1 MPVTPLKK
9 DLGMIRILMI
19 IVFFSF
25 CHFSWAQNRSAIDS
39 LFQVKDYLL
48 NVKHCINEEQTGQ
61 EKIAQ
66 LKQFIKLASSQEAIF
81 ERNATA
87 IIKNKKELKQ
97 LKTTLHSILQSIILY
112 YEDINQ
118 NGKSP
123 TESLYLNKNIPPL
136 VDKIYYYCKIEILE
150 EQKRTPKKQY

>member
-1 MPVTPLKK
+1 MMKK
-9 DLGMIRILMI
+9 AI
-19 IVFFSF
+19 IVFILLLVNFSL
-25 CHFSWAQNRSAIDS
+25 AQNRSAIDS

-48 NVKHCINEEQTGQ
+48 NVKHCINEEQTGE

-87 IIKNKKELKQ
+87 IIKNKKELTQ
-97 LKTTLHSILQSIILY
+97 LKTTLHFILQSIILY
-112 YEDINQ
+112 HEDINQ

-123 TESLYLNKNIPPL
+123 TESFYLNKNIPPL
-136 VDKIYYYCKIEILE
+136 VDKIYYYCKIEKLE
-150 EQKRTPKKQY
+150 EQKRTPKKQ

>member
-1 MPVTPLKK
+1 MMKK
-9 DLGMIRILMI
+9 TI
-19 IVFFSF
+19 IVFILLLVNFSL
-25 CHFSWAQNRSAIDS
+25 AQNRSAIDS

-48 NVKHCINEEQTGQ
+48 NVKHCINEEQTRQ

-87 IIKNKKELKQ
+87 VIKNKKELKQ
-97 LKTTLHSILQSIILY
+97 LKTTLHFILQSIILY
-112 YEDINQ
+112 HEDINQ

-123 TESLYLNKNIPPL
+123 TESFYLNKNIPPL
-136 VDKIYYYCKIEILE
+136 VDKIYYYCKVAEIEW
-150 EQKRTPKKQY
+150 QRNTK

>member
-1 MPVTPLKK
+1 MMKK
-9 DLGMIRILMI
+9 AI
-19 IVFFSF
+19 IVFILLLGNFSL
-25 CHFSWAQNRSAIDS
+25 AQNRSVIDS

-48 NVKHCINEEQTGQ
+48 NVKHCINEEQTRE

-66 LKQFIKLASSQEAIF
+66 LKQFIKLASSQKAIF

-97 LKTTLHSILQSIILY
+97 LKTTLHFILQSIILY
-112 YEDINQ
+112 HEDINQ

-123 TESLYLNKNIPPL
+123 TESFYLNKNIPPL
-136 VDKIYYYCKIEILE
+136 VDKIYYYCKVAEIEW
-150 EQKRTPKKQY
+150 QRNTK

>member
-1 MPVTPLKK
+1 MMKK
-9 DLGMIRILMI
+9 AI
-19 IVFFSF
+19 IVFILLLGNFSL
-25 CHFSWAQNRSAIDS
+25 AQNRSAIDS

-48 NVKHCINEEQTGQ
+48 NVKHCINEEQTGE

-97 LKTTLHSILQSIILY
+97 LKTTLHFILQSIILY
-112 YEDINQ
+112 HEDINQ

-136 VDKIYYYCKIEILE
+136 VDKIYYYCKIEKLE
-150 EQKRTPKKQY
+150 EQINLN

>member
-1 MPVTPLKK
+1 MLNAQQV
-9 DLGMIRILMI
+9 I
-19 IVFFSF
+19 IVFILLLVNFSL
-25 CHFSWAQNRSAIDS
+25 AQNRSAIDS

-48 NVKHCINEEQTGQ
+48 NVKHCINEEQTGE

-97 LKTTLHSILQSIILY
+97 LKTTLHFILQSIILY
-112 YEDINQ
+112 HEDINQ

-123 TESLYLNKNIPPL
+123 TESFYLNKNIPPL
-136 VDKIYYYCKIEILE
+136 VDKIYYYCKIEKLE
-150 EQKRTPKKQY
+150 EQKRTPKKQ

>member
-9 DLGMIRILMI
+9 DLGMIRIILI

-25 CHFSWAQNRSAIDS
+25 CHFSLAQNRSAIDS

-48 NVKHCINEEQTGQ
+48 NVKHCINEEQTRQ

-87 IIKNKKELKQ
+87 VIKNKKELKQ
-97 LKTTLHSILQSIILY
+97 LKTTLHFILQSIILY
-112 YEDINQ
+112 HEDINQ

-136 VDKIYYYCKIEILE
+136 VDKIYYYCKVAEIEW
-150 EQKRTPKKQY
+150 QRNTK

>member
-1 MPVTPLKK
+1 MIKK
-9 DLGMIRILMI
+9 AI
-19 IVFFSF
+19 IVFILLLGNFSL
-25 CHFSWAQNRSAIDS
+25 AQNRSAIDS

-48 NVKHCINEEQTGQ
+48 NVKHCINEEQTGE

-87 IIKNKKELKQ
+87 VIKNKKELKQ
-97 LKTTLHSILQSIILY
+97 LKTTLHFILQSIILY
-112 YEDINQ
+112 HEDINQ

-123 TESLYLNKNIPPL
+123 TESFYLNKNIPPL
-136 VDKIYYYCKIEILE
+136 VDKIYYYCKVAEIEW
-150 EQKRTPKKQY
+150 QRNTK

>member
-25 CHFSWAQNRSAIDS
+25 CHFSLAQNRSAIDS

-48 NVKHCINEEQTGQ
+48 NVKLCINEEQTGE

-81 ERNATA
+81 ERNATT
-87 IIKNKKELKQ
+87 IIKNKQELKQ

-136 VDKIYYYCKIEILE
+136 VDKIYYYCKIENRKV
-150 EQKRTPKKQY
+150 Q

>member
-25 CHFSWAQNRSAIDS
+25 CHFSLAQNRSAIDS

-48 NVKHCINEEQTGQ
+48 NVKLCINEEQTGE

-81 ERNATA
+81 ERNATT
-87 IIKNKKELKQ
+87 IIKNKQELKQ
-97 LKTTLHSILQSIILY
+97 LKSTLHSILQSIILY

-123 TESLYLNKNIPPL
+123 TESMYLNKNIPPL
-136 VDKIYYYCKIEILE
+136 VDKIYYYCKIEKLKV
-150 EQKRTPKKQY
+150 QKRTSQKL

>member
-1 MPVTPLKK
+1 MIKK
-9 DLGMIRILMI
+9 AI
-19 IVFFSF
+19 IVFILLLGNFSL
-25 CHFSWAQNRSAIDS
+25 AQNRSAIDS

-48 NVKHCINEEQTGQ
+48 NVKHCINEEQTGE

-97 LKTTLHSILQSIILY
+97 LKTTLHFILQSIILY
-112 YEDINQ
+112 HEDINQ

-123 TESLYLNKNIPPL
+123 TESFYLNKNIPPL
-136 VDKIYYYCKIEILE
+136 VDKIYYYCKIEKLE
-150 EQKRTPKKQY
+150 EQKRTPKKQ

>member
-1 MPVTPLKK
+1 MIKK
-9 DLGMIRILMI
+9 AI
-19 IVFFSF
+19 IVFILLLGNFSL
-25 CHFSWAQNRSAIDS
+25 AQNRSAIDS

-48 NVKHCINEEQTGQ
+48 NVKHCINEEQTGE

-97 LKTTLHSILQSIILY
+97 LKTTLHFILQSIILY
-112 YEDINQ
+112 HEDINQ

-136 VDKIYYYCKIEILE
+136 VDKIYYYCKVAEIEW
-150 EQKRTPKKQY
+150 QRNTK

>member
-1 MPVTPLKK
+1 MIKK
-9 DLGMIRILMI
+9 AI
-19 IVFFSF
+19 IVFILLLGNFSL
-25 CHFSWAQNRSAIDS
+25 AQNRSAIDS

-48 NVKHCINEEQTGQ
+48 NVKHCINEEQTGE

-87 IIKNKKELKQ
+87 VIKNKQELKQ
-97 LKTTLHSILQSIILY
+97 LKTTLHFILQSIILY
-112 YEDINQ
+112 HEDIKQ
-118 NGKSP
+118 KGKSP

-136 VDKIYYYCKIEILE
+136 VDKIYYYCKIEKLE
-150 EQKRTPKKQY
+150 EQKRTPKKQ

>member
-1 MPVTPLKK
+1 MMKK
-9 DLGMIRILMI
+9 AI
-19 IVFFSF
+19 IVFILLLVNFSL
-25 CHFSWAQNRSAIDS
+25 AQNRSAIDS

-48 NVKHCINEEQTGQ
+48 NVKHCINEEQTGE

-97 LKTTLHSILQSIILY
+97 LKTTLHFILQSIILY
-112 YEDINQ
+112 HEDINQ

-123 TESLYLNKNIPPL
+123 TESMYLNKNIPL
-136 VDKIYYYCKIEILE
+136 IVDKIYYYCKVAEIEW
-150 EQKRTPKKQY
+150 QRNTK

>member
-1 MPVTPLKK
+1 MMKK
-9 DLGMIRILMI
+9 AI
-19 IVFFSF
+19 IVFILLLGNFSL
-25 CHFSWAQNRSAIDS
+25 AQNRSVIDS

-48 NVKHCINEEQTGQ
+48 NVKHCINEEQTGE

-87 IIKNKKELKQ
+87 VIKNKKELKQ
-97 LKTTLHSILQSIILY
+97 LKTTLHFILQSIILY
-112 YEDINQ
+112 HEDINQ

-123 TESLYLNKNIPPL
+123 TESFYLNKNIPPL
-136 VDKIYYYCKIEILE
+136 VDKIYYYCKVAEIEW
-150 EQKRTPKKQY
+150 QRNTK

>member
-1 MPVTPLKK
+1 MIKK
-9 DLGMIRILMI
+9 AI
-19 IVFFSF
+19 IVFILLLGNFSL
-25 CHFSWAQNRSAIDS
+25 AQNRSAIDS

-48 NVKHCINEEQTGQ
+48 NVKHCINEEQTGE

-112 YEDINQ
+112 HEDINQ

-136 VDKIYYYCKIEILE
+136 VDKIYYYCKIEKLE
-150 EQKRTPKKQY
+150 EQINLN

>member
-1 MPVTPLKK
+1 MIKK
-9 DLGMIRILMI
+9 AI
-19 IVFFSF
+19 IVFILLLGNFSL
-25 CHFSWAQNRSAIDS
+25 AQNRSAIDS

-48 NVKHCINEEQTGQ
+48 NVKHCINEEQTGE

-87 IIKNKKELKQ
+87 VIKNKKELKQ
-97 LKTTLHSILQSIILY
+97 LKTTLHFILQSIILY
-112 YEDINQ
+112 HEDINQ

-123 TESLYLNKNIPPL
+123 TESFYLNKNIPPL
-136 VDKIYYYCKIEILE
+136 VDKIYYYCKIENRKV
-150 EQKRTPKKQY
+150 Q

>member
-1 MPVTPLKK
+1 MIKK
-9 DLGMIRILMI
+9 AI
-19 IVFFSF
+19 IVFILLLGNFSL
-25 CHFSWAQNRSAIDS
+25 AQNRSAIDS

-48 NVKHCINEEQTGQ
+48 NVKHCINEEQTG
-61 EKIAQ
+61 EAKIAQ

-97 LKTTLHSILQSIILY
+97 LKTTLHFILQSIILY
-112 YEDINQ
+112 HEDINQ

-123 TESLYLNKNIPPL
+123 TESFYLNKNIPPL
-136 VDKIYYYCKIEILE
+136 VDKIYYYCKIEKLE
-150 EQKRTPKKQY
+150 EQKRTPKKQ

>member
-1 MPVTPLKK
+1 MMKK
-9 DLGMIRILMI
+9 TI
-19 IVFFSF
+19 IVFILLLGNFSL
-25 CHFSWAQNRSAIDS
+25 AQNRSAIDS

-48 NVKHCINEEQTGQ
+48 NVKHCINEEQTGV

-66 LKQFIKLASSQEAIF
+66 LKQFIKLASSQEASF

-87 IIKNKKELKQ
+87 IIKDKQELKQ
-97 LKTTLHSILQSIILY
+97 LKTTLHFILQSIILY

-136 VDKIYYYCKIEILE
+136 VDKIYYYCKIEKLKV
-150 EQKRTPKKQY
+150 Q

>member
-1 MPVTPLKK
+1 MMKK
-9 DLGMIRILMI
+9 TI
-19 IVFFSF
+19 IVFILLLGNFSL
-25 CHFSWAQNRSAIDS
+25 AQNRSAIDS

-48 NVKHCINEEQTGQ
+48 NVKHCINEEQTGE

-97 LKTTLHSILQSIILY
+97 LKTTLHFILQSIILY
-112 YEDINQ
+112 HEDINQ

-123 TESLYLNKNIPPL
+123 TESFYLNKNIPPL
-136 VDKIYYYCKIEILE
+136 VDKIYYYCKIEKLE
-150 EQKRTPKKQY
+150 EQKRTPKKQ

>member
-1 MPVTPLKK
+1 MIKK
-9 DLGMIRILMI
+9 AI
-19 IVFFSF
+19 IVFILLLGNFSL
-25 CHFSWAQNRSAIDS
+25 AQNGSAIDS

-48 NVKHCINEEQTGQ
+48 NVKHCINEEQTGE

-97 LKTTLHSILQSIILY
+97 LKTTLHFILQSIILY
-112 YEDINQ
+112 HEDINQ

-123 TESLYLNKNIPPL
+123 TESFYLNKNIPPL
-136 VDKIYYYCKIEILE
+136 VDKIYYYCKVAEIEW
-150 EQKRTPKKQY
+150 QRNTK

>member
-1 MPVTPLKK
+1 MMKK
-9 DLGMIRILMI
+9 AI
-19 IVFFSF
+19 IVFILLLGNFSL
-25 CHFSWAQNRSAIDS
+25 AQNRSAIDS

-48 NVKHCINEEQTGQ
+48 NVKHCINEEQTGE

-87 IIKNKKELKQ
+87 VIKNKKELKQ
-97 LKTTLHSILQSIILY
+97 LKTTLHFILQSIILY
-112 YEDINQ
+112 HEDINQ

-123 TESLYLNKNIPPL
+123 TESFYLNKNIPPL
-136 VDKIYYYCKIEILE
+136 VDKIYYYCKIEKLE
-150 EQKRTPKKQY
+150 EQKRTPKKQ

>member
-1 MPVTPLKK
+1 MIKK
-9 DLGMIRILMI
+9 AK
-19 IVFFSF
+19 IVFILLLGNFSL
-25 CHFSWAQNRSAIDS
+25 AQNRSAIDS

-48 NVKHCINEEQTGQ
+48 NVKHCINEEQTGE

-87 IIKNKKELKQ
+87 IIKNKKELTQ
-97 LKTTLHSILQSIILY
+97 LKTTLHFILQSIILY
-112 YEDINQ
+112 HEDINQ

-123 TESLYLNKNIPPL
+123 TESFYLNKNIPPL
-136 VDKIYYYCKIEILE
+136 VDKIYYYCKIEKLE
-150 EQKRTPKKQY
+150 EQKRTPKKQ

>member
-1 MPVTPLKK
+1 MIKK
-9 DLGMIRILMI
+9 AI
-19 IVFFSF
+19 IVFILLLGNFSL
-25 CHFSWAQNRSAIDS
+25 AQNRSAIDS

-48 NVKHCINEEQTGQ
+48 NVKHCINEEQTGE

-97 LKTTLHSILQSIILY
+97 LKTTLHFILQSIILY
-112 YEDINQ
+112 HEDINQ

-123 TESLYLNKNIPPL
+123 TESFYLNKNIPPL
-136 VDKIYYYCKIEILE
+136 LDKIYYYCKIEKLE
-150 EQKRTPKKQY
+150 EQKRTPKKQ

>member
-1 MPVTPLKK
+1 MIKK
-9 DLGMIRILMI
+9 AI
-19 IVFFSF
+19 IVFILLLGNFSL
-25 CHFSWAQNRSAIDS
+25 AQNRSAIDS

-48 NVKHCINEEQTGQ
+48 NVKHCINEEQTGE

-87 IIKNKKELKQ
+87 VIKNKKELKQ
-97 LKTTLHSILQSIILY
+97 LKTTLHFILQSIILY
-112 YEDINQ
+112 HEDINQ

-136 VDKIYYYCKIEILE
+136 VDKIYYYCKVAEIEW
-150 EQKRTPKKQY
+150 QRNTK

>member
-1 MPVTPLKK
+1 MKK
-9 DLGMIRILMI
+9 DLGMIRIILI

-25 CHFSWAQNRSAIDS
+25 CHFSLAQNRNAIDS

-48 NVKHCINEEQTGQ
+48 NVKHCINQEQTGE
-61 EKIAQ
+61 EKTAQ

-97 LKTTLHSILQSIILY
+97 LKTTLHFILQSIILY
-112 YEDINQ
+112 HEDIKQ
-118 NGKSP
+118 KGKSP
-123 TESLYLNKNIPPL
+123 TESMYLNKNISLL
-136 VDKIYYYCKIEILE
+136 VDKIYYYCKIEKLE
-150 EQKRTPKKQY
+150 EQKRTPKKQ

>member
-1 MPVTPLKK
+1 MKK
-9 DLGMIRILMI
+9 DLGMIRIILI

-25 CHFSWAQNRSAIDS
+25 CHFSLAQNRSAIDS

-48 NVKHCINEEQTGQ
+48 NVKHCINEEQTGE

-97 LKTTLHSILQSIILY
+97 LKTTLHFILQSIILY
-112 YEDINQ
+112 HEDINQ

-123 TESLYLNKNIPPL
+123 TESFYLNKNIPPL
-136 VDKIYYYCKIEILE
+136 VDKIYYYCKVAEIEW
-150 EQKRTPKKQY
+150 QRNTK

>member
-1 MPVTPLKK
+1 MIKK
-9 DLGMIRILMI
+9 AI
-19 IVFFSF
+19 IVFILLLGNFSL
-25 CHFSWAQNRSAIDS
+25 AQNRSAIDS

-48 NVKHCINEEQTGQ
+48 NVKHCINEEQTGE

-97 LKTTLHSILQSIILY
+97 LKTTLHFILQSIILY
-112 YEDINQ
+112 HEDINQ

-123 TESLYLNKNIPPL
+123 TESFYLNKNIPPL
-136 VDKIYYYCKIEILE
+136 VDKIYYYCKIEKLE
-150 EQKRTPKKQY
+150 EQINLN

>member
-9 DLGMIRILMI
+9 DLGMIRIILI

-25 CHFSWAQNRSAIDS
+25 CHFSLAQNRSAIDS

-48 NVKHCINEEQTGQ
+48 NVKHCINEEQTGE

-81 ERNATA
+81 ERNATT
-87 IIKNKKELKQ
+87 IIKNKQELKQ

-112 YEDINQ
+112 YKDINQ

-123 TESLYLNKNIPPL
+123 TESFYLNKNIPPL
-136 VDKIYYYCKIEILE
+136 VDKIYYYCKIEKLE
-150 EQKRTPKKQY
+150 ELKRTPKKQY

>member
-1 MPVTPLKK
+1 MMKK
-9 DLGMIRILMI
+9 AI
-19 IVFFSF
+19 IVFILLLVNFSL
-25 CHFSWAQNRSAIDS
+25 AQNRSAIDS

-48 NVKHCINEEQTGQ
+48 NVKHCINEEQTGE

-87 IIKNKKELKQ
+87 VIKNKKELKQ
-97 LKTTLHSILQSIILY
+97 LKTTLHFILQSIILY
-112 YEDINQ
+112 HEDINQ

-123 TESLYLNKNIPPL
+123 TESFYLNKNIPPL
-136 VDKIYYYCKIEILE
+136 VDKIYYYCKVAEIEW
-150 EQKRTPKKQY
+150 QRNTK

>member
-1 MPVTPLKK
+1 MMKK
-9 DLGMIRILMI
+9 AI
-19 IVFFSF
+19 IVFILLLVNFSL
-25 CHFSWAQNRSAIDS
+25 AQNRSAIDS

-48 NVKHCINEEQTGQ
+48 NVKHCINEEQTGK

-87 IIKNKKELKQ
+87 VIKNKKELKQ
-97 LKTTLHSILQSIILY
+97 LKTTLHFILQSIILY
-112 YEDINQ
+112 HEDINQ

-123 TESLYLNKNIPPL
+123 TESFYLNKNIPPL
-136 VDKIYYYCKIEILE
+136 VDKIYYYCKVAEIEW
-150 EQKRTPKKQY
+150 QRNTK

>member
-1 MPVTPLKK
+1 MMKK
-9 DLGMIRILMI
+9 AI
-19 IVFFSF
+19 IVFILLLGNFSL
-25 CHFSWAQNRSAIDS
+25 AQNRSAIDS

-48 NVKHCINEEQTGQ
+48 NVKHCINEEQTGE

-97 LKTTLHSILQSIILY
+97 LKTTLHFILQSIILY
-112 YEDINQ
+112 HEDINQ

-123 TESLYLNKNIPPL
+123 TESFYLNKNIPPL
-136 VDKIYYYCKIEILE
+136 VDKIYYYCKIEKLE
-150 EQKRTPKKQY
+150 EQKRTPKKQ